1 MKYKTKNV
9 DGIIAVQFYNNR
21 QEVIDFICQN
31 ALAVVPSD
39 FSQIERDRGYSTLT
53 LTIET
58 GERIVIGEFY
68 YVSYIGDD
76 LEIMSP
82 ILFETLFTESE

>member
-31 ALAVVPSD
+31 ALDVIPEQ
-39 FSQIERDRGYSTLT
+39 FSQIEYSRSGQYLT

-58 GERIVIGEFY
+58 GERIIINEFY

-76 LEIMSP
+76 MEIIQP
-82 ILFETLFTESE
+82 ILFETLFTEST